1 MFFVAVLCMCC
12 EYIPQYT
19 QYGLLFCI
27 VTIKRR
33 LIYTKHHL
41 VTGIEVFVTSCI
53 VRRPPPIKNKVC
65 IHDPRSTMVCTQTVA
80 DFLVT
85 APSPPW
91 RAVVAPRRFLLFC
104 AVFLLFRA
112 VLLLCCAVLRFCCS
126 ALCFCCAVLCVVLCC
141 AEHCVCERE

>member
-33 LIYTKHHL
+33 LIYTKHPL
-41 VTGIEVFVTSCI
+41 VAGIEVFVTSCT

-85 APSPPW
+85 TPSPPW
-91 RAVVAPRRFLLFC
+91 RAVWSRELPFLVLLCFAMFTVLLCFVVLFC
-104 AVFLLFRA
+104 SVLFCS
-112 VLLLCCAVLRFCCS
+112 VLCLILCYTVLCCS
-126 ALCFCCAVLCVVLCC
+126 AL
-141 AEHCVCERE
+141 